1 MNSRLEQEMDWRLRV
16 FDSLSYPTL
25 ILSPDRVVI
34 AANDKFLERTRAR
47 SEDVVGHS
55 CREVFADYWDDPSPP
70 CKARECPL
78 SQTLETRTGHS
89 MLRCL
94 AEDGGRERWEERVFS
109 PILDDDGSIRYVIE
123 SIRDVTRVERL
134 ERMFTGMQRLMNRVI
149 QSSASAIVAANR
161 DGNLQLMNEAAEKLF
176 GHNFRGGPALNIRDV
191 YPPGVAK
198 QIMNT
203 LRDEDQGGRGKLPP
217 FRTNIVDS
225 SGNLIPVEMTGAIIY
240 EGDLEVATMGIYNDL
255 REKLVGEKRLR
266 EAERQVMQSEKLASL
281 GRLSAGV
288 AHEINNPLTGIL
300 LYGSLMEEELDAD
313 SPLRE
318 NLTCV
323 LEDATRC
330 QEIVR
335 GLLAY
340 SRQATASREDFLLN
354 DLVDHSLGLIRDQ
367 KRFMHVEVVKD
378 LTDEAP
384 VVNGDRKQLSQ
395 VVINLVINALD
406 AMEHDGTLTLRT
418 YRGSARKLS
427 HLEVADTG
435 CGISVNDRP
444 HIFDPFFTTKEPG
457 KGTGLGLSTS
467 YGIVQENGGELVL
480 LQSSPSGTTFRVS
493 LPTSPESA
501 ELTPQSIG

>member
-1 MNSRLEQEMDWRLRV
+1 MNDRLQREMDWRLRV

-25 ILSPDRVVI
+25 ILSPDRVVV
-34 AANDKFLERTRAR
+34 AANDKFLERTRAKS
-47 SEDVVGHS
+47 SEVVGHS
-55 CREVFADYWDDPSPP
+55 CREVFAKYWDDPNPP
-70 CKARECPL
+70 CRARECPL

-89 MLRCL
+89 VLRCL
-94 AEDGGRERWEERVFS
+94 AVEGGRERWEDRVFS

-176 GHNFRGGPALNIRDV
+176 GHNFREGPALNIQDV
-191 YPPGVAK
+191 YPPGVARE
-198 QIMNT
+198 IMTT
-203 LRDEDQGGRGKLPP
+203 LRDEAQGGRGKLPP
-217 FRTNIVDS
+217 FRTNIVDA
-225 SGNLIPVEMTGAIIY
+225 SGTLIPVEMTGAIIY

-288 AHEINNPLTGIL
+288 AHEINNPLTGIV
-300 LYGSLMEEELDAD
+300 LYGSLMQEELDPD

-318 NLTCV
+318 NLSCV

-330 QEIVR
+330 QEIVK

-354 DLVDHSLGLIRDQ
+354 ELVDHSLGLIRDQ
-367 KRFMHVEVVKD
+367 KRFMHVEVVRE
-378 LTDEAP
+378 LADEEL
-384 VVNGDRKQLSQ
+384 VVHGDHKQLSQ

-418 YRGSARKLS
+418 HRGTTGQLN

-435 CGISVNDRP
+435 CGISTNDRP

-480 LQSSPSGTTFRVS
+480 LKSNQAGTTFRVS
-493 LPTSPESA
+493 LPAGGDSTELSPQ
-501 ELTPQSIG
+501 TIG